1 MLSANLDLH
10 GLQHRLGAYLLAVV
24 SVGVAT
30 FLRWLI
36 DPFLGNE
43 HPLLVYYAAMA
54 VVAWRGGWWPALF
67 TMLLS
72 YLVADW
78 CFMLPR
84 REFSIFSL
92 QPVHLVGLGTFMGTG
107 LVIAAFSEATKRAR
121 YRAESNARLA
131 RSRGDSLEKEI
142 GERSRAENE
151 LRQSQERL
159 GLALDA
165 ARMVAWKW
173 DRASNQTVFSSNAT
187 DVTGVAEPFRIQNS
201 KPGSLSIHPDDLVQ
215 HTNTVASAIV
225 ERRNYVSQFRFVR
238 PDNRTVIWLEDHAK
252 VTCDPAGEPES
263 ISGIVMDVTRRKQ
276 AESQIADWNR
286 ELERRVKDRTE
297 ELEAFCYSVSHDLR
311 GPLRAILSFAELL
324 IATCA
329 ELKEEHKK
337 FVQTI
342 INAAKRI
349 DALINDL
356 LSLSR
361 LSRCKVEKRSFN
373 LSQLATRIVTEIQKT
388 DPQRQ
393 TEFVVA
399 PDITVDGDEGLLR
412 IVMENLLNNAWK
424 FTGRRENGRIEI
436 GVEAREGTNVY
447 FIHDNGAG
455 FDMEDA
461 KRIFR
466 VFERLHTE
474 AEFPGT
480 GIGLAIVER
489 IVSRHGGKIWA
500 EGVVNEGATFFF
512 TLPPGNQPEFLRD
525 E

>member
-1 MLSANLDLH
+1 
-10 GLQHRLGAYLLAVV
+10 
-24 SVGVAT
+24 
-30 FLRWLI
+30 
-36 DPFLGNE
+36 LGNE
-43 HPLLVYYAAMA
+43 HPLLLYYAAMA

-67 TMLLS
+67 SMLLS
-72 YLVADW
+72 YFVADW
-78 CFMLPR
+78 CFMVPR
-84 REFSIFSL
+84 REFSIFSM
-92 QPVHLVGLGTFMGTG
+92 QPVHLVGLGTFLGTG

-121 YRAESNARLA
+121 SRAELNAGLA

-142 GERSRAENE
+142 VERSHTENE

-159 GLALDA
+159 GLALNA
-165 ARMVAWKW
+165 AQMVAWKW
-173 DRASNQTVFSSNAT
+173 ERANSKTTFSSNAT
-187 DVTGVAEPFRIQNS
+187 DVTGTGEPFRIENS
-201 KPGSLSIHPDDLVQ
+201 KPGSSSIHPDDLAQ
-215 HTNTVASAIV
+215 HTNAVADAIL

-238 PDNRTVIWLEDHAK
+238 PDTGALIWLEDHAK
-252 VTCDPAGEPES
+252 VTCGPAGELES
-263 ISGIVMDVTRRKQ
+263 ISGIVMDITKRKQ
-276 AESQIADWNR
+276 AESQIAEWNR

-311 GPLRAILSFAELL
+311 APLRAIAGFAEMLV
-324 IATCA
+324 ATCA

-337 FVQTI
+337 FVLMI
-342 INAAKRI
+342 INAAKRM

-373 LSQLATRIVTEIQKT
+373 LSQLAARIVTEIQKT
-388 DPQRQ
+388 DPRRQ

-399 PDITVDGDEGLLR
+399 PDITAEGDEGLLR

-424 FTGRRENGRIEI
+424 FTGRRVNGRIEI
-436 GVEAREGTNVY
+436 GVEAREGTKVY
-447 FIHDNGAG
+447 FIRDNGAG
-455 FDMEDA
+455 FDMADA

-489 IVSRHGGKIWA
+489 IVLRHGGKVWA
-500 EGVVNEGATFFF
+500 QGVVNEGATFFF
-512 TLPPGNQPEFLRD
+512 TLPAGNQSEFPRD
-525 E
+525 